1 MPQRRRRRLLDL
13 FTGGGSVRKAAEA
26 LGYEVRTLDIEKK
39 SNATYTSDILKFD
52 YKAVFADWVP
62 DLIWASPSCT
72 EYSTAKTGIIM
83 SDKHHLLHHQPYDRN
98 FAIFNGSINPLI
110 NYIVQSPFGLH
121 WDHRVGCLY

>member
-26 LGYEVRTLDIEKK
+26 LGYEVRTLDIEEK

-62 DLIWASPSCT
+62 DLIWASPPCT
-72 EYSTAKTGIIM
+72 EYSTAKTHGVRDIP
-83 SDKHHLLHHQPYDRN
+83 HANR
-98 FAIFNGSINPLI
+98 
-110 NYIVQSPFGLH
+110 IVQQTLRIIRYAIRVNPSLEYILENPQTGLLRKRSSLH
-121 WDHRVGCLY
+121 L